1 MRGGCDREREPF
13 SVTNHANANTSSR
26 NNGVAWAH
34 ITDLVKKVSTR
45 LRVLALVT
53 RGTQESASL
62 DLYGTFYDVTVL
74 ARSQNE

>member
-1 MRGGCDREREPF
+1 MGAIERERALLSPIMLMPTRAV
-13 SVTNHANANTSSR
+13 VTTEWR
-26 NNGVAWAH
+26 GRTF
-34 ITDLVKKVSTR
+34 TDLVKKVSTR

-62 DLYGTFYDVTVL
+62 NLYGTFYDVTVL